1 MKRYTYT
8 TMALLISGALSTQ
21 SVALE
26 VDREVKPRI
35 TVGGRVIATLDS
47 YDWDSNTSK
56 EDEINTEDST
66 IMTRF
71 DKRMFED
78 GVAGGVLAFK
88 EHEDKLLFNQL
99 NAFYWNQDFQTKLG
113 RTRLR
118 NFLVEFPLV
127 REDDDFLSYTHVG
140 NASSND
146 EFDQKYADLLSFDWF
161 VDKKVQSV
169 GLWAG
174 TRRNGDG
181 VAAPD
186 GLDSYGVSYVYEQP
200 EPYQYLKTVRHAGI
214 ALDAQKVRI
223 GATEEWMN
231 AFIAGI
237 EFNLND
243 SPLSNWA
250 MGLQAIS
257 NEGAGTITSA
267 DILHS
272 NANAVMNRARA
283 KSNAL
288 VASLRYTKRPNLL
301 TRWQASVN
309 LGYKDY
315 SDVNDATQWSI
326 APNVVYRIG
335 QGVDLLGQAV
345 YTDYG
350 AGLGGG
356 SDTTIQF
363 GIAFSLE
370 ATYNDNIGER
380 DSILN
385 LEHGYI
391 K

>member
-99 NAFYWNQDFQTKLG
+99 NAFYWNQDFQTRLG

-118 NFLVEFPLV
+118 NFLVEFPLI

-181 VAAPD
+181 VTAPD

-200 EPYQYLKTVRHAGI
+200 EPYRYLKTVRHAGI
-214 ALDAQKVRI
+214 ALDAQKVTI

-243 SPLSNWA
+243 SPQRNWS

-267 DILHS
+267 DIVHG